1 MHTLALSVEGVVYS
15 FGCNDEGALGRAIE
29 DDEEGFTPGEVK
41 IDEKI
46 VQVKEAIQQSTLF
59 NFPLFKV
66 QLTSQMDFKPK

>member
-15 FGCNDEGALGRAIE
+15 FGCNDEGALGRAIV

-46 VQVKEAIQQSTLF
+46 VQVKKTDIQ
-59 NFPLFKV
+59 
-66 QLTSQMDFKPK
+66 